1 MYSHK
6 KHSKE
11 LNKTYKLTK
20 AQQLPNTSTHQLT
33 NSKSH
38 KLINLRTN
46 ELIKPRTYK
55 LINSPTQKLKI
66 LFFTLQYRS
75 NFRSILAKVLV
86 KK

>member
-6 KHSKE
+6 NHSKE

-38 KLINLRTN
+38 KLINSITN
-46 ELIKPRTYK
+46 ELINSITNE
-55 LINSPTQKLKI
+55 LINSPVQKLKM
-66 LFFTLQYRS
+66 LFFTLQTNS
-75 NFRSILAKVLV
+75 NFRSVLAKTLA